1 MNRPYIK
8 VYEEE
13 RELTVM
19 LLIDVSGSRNFG
31 TVSQMKRD
39 TMTEVAA
46 TLAFSTIENN
56 DKVGVIFFSDQVEKF
71 IPPKKGKSHVL
82 HIIRELLSFEP
93 EHTGT
98 NINAALQYLT
108 NAQKRRCAAFLISD
122 FIDVQFDKVQSTKGE
137 VAPVVI
143 AARKHDLNAIQIYDR
158 RDAEIPNVGLL
169 KVRDPETGARV
180 WADTSLAS
188 VRNAYGQAWKDQQAA
203 LDYMTVDYEKYSKE
217 WGSAYDARTQLI
229 KEFVDNYGLTV
240 SEENADTLKEL
251 VTNGSL
257 VTDKQK
263 KQNAVDKIC
272 KNMKFERADEY
283 QYAAVVKNTTDFNFK
298 TFQVRVNLLDKDD
311 VIVEST
317 YASVNNWE
325 AGQKAKFD
333 FWYDGDF
340 EKISVKSDY
349 WDAE

>member
-1 MNRPYIK
+1 MTSEELLQRVRKIEIKTHGLSRNIFAGEYHSQFKGRGMAFSEVREYQPGDDVRSIDWNVTARMNRPYIK

-19 LLIDVSGSRNFG
+19 LLVDVSGSRNFG

-39 TMTEVAA
+39 TMAEVAA

-143 AARKHDLNAIQIYDR
+143 AARKHDLNAIQIYDH
-158 RDAEIPNVGLL
+158 RDAELPNVGLL

-180 WADTSLAS
+180 WTDTSLAS
-188 VRNAYGQAWKDQQAA
+188 VRNAYAQAWRDQQDA
-203 LDYMTVDYEKYSKE
+203 LDAIYTKTGIHNISLRTDEDYVK
-217 WGSAYDARTQLI
+217 ALMRL
-229 KEFVDNYGLTV
+229 F
-240 SEENADTLKEL
+240 
-251 VTNGSL
+251 
-257 VTDKQK
+257 KQ
-263 KQNAVDKIC
+263 
-272 KNMKFERADEY
+272 
-283 QYAAVVKNTTDFNFK
+283 
-298 TFQVRVNLLDKDD
+298 
-311 VIVEST
+311 
-317 YASVNNWE
+317 
-325 AGQKAKFD
+325 
-333 FWYDGDF
+333 
-340 EKISVKSDY
+340 
-349 WDAE
+349 